1 MDDPGNKKDF
11 IPLKTDR
18 ISILPNSKWSGS
30 DPTMSEDEVRA
41 ERTFSLRKISFDT
54 ATVIAKDSEVMRLLK
69 EYAKQHRDTQGGLT

>member
-1 MDDPGNKKDF
+1 
-11 IPLKTDR
+11 
-18 ISILPNSKWSGS
+18 
-30 DPTMSEDEVRA
+30 MSEDEVRA